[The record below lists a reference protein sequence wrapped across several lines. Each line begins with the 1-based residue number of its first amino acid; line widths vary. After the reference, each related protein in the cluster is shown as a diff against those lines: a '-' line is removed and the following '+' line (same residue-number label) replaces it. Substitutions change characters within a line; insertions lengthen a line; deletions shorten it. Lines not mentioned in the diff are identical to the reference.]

1 MPNFNKR
8 IVSERMEYTIP
19 GRAIVRGSP
28 PCRATRPEGVT
39 EKVTKDGWKTRAAF
53 ATKMAM
59 LEYGWTLDE
68 ESPFYIVLTIRV
80 GLGHKTPR
88 GPILEAIRRGEILP
102 IREPNVDR
110 ILNLTMDALTG
121 VVWKK
126 KAQVI
131 GTMVLKKY
139 INKTK
144 RGKDEGVE
152 VLIGRP
158 QDWKELNHDLRNA

>member
-1 MPNFNKR
+1 MPNFANR

-19 GRAIVRGSP
+19 GRAIVKGSP
-28 PCRATRPEGVT
+28 PGRATRPEGET
-39 EKVTKDGWKTRAAF
+39 ERITKDGWKAKVAF

-59 LEYGWTLDE
+59 LEYGWEYDE

-80 GLGHKTPR
+80 GLGHKMPHA
-88 GPILEAIRRGEILP
+88 PVLEKIRKGEILP

-110 ILNLTMDALTG
+110 ILKLVLDALTG

-131 GTMVLKKY
+131 GTMVLRKY
-139 INKTK
+139 VNKTK
-144 RGKDEGVE
+144 RGKEEGVE
-152 VLIGRP
+152 VLVGKP
-158 QDWKELNHDLRNA
+158 QNWKELNHDLRNA